1 MINLGNKVR
10 DKVSGIEGI
19 ATGRCEY
26 LNGCVQFCVVTKAGK
41 DNKSASPWIDEG
53 QLVVV
58 GVGIATKKRA
68 IGGPSSNEPSSTYG
82 RG

>member
-1 MINLGNKVR
+1 VIKLGNKVR

-26 LNGCVQFCVVTKAGK
+26 LNGCIQYCVHTKADK

-53 QLVVV
+53 QLVVI
-58 GVGIATKKRA
+58 GAGIAAKPKPT
-68 IGGPSSNEPSSTYG
+68 GGPSDNAPSATYG
-82 RG
+82 R